1 MIARLEP
8 NHLFQLPTFAE
19 FDLPAGNDDEILDAL
34 SVDACADS
42 VEMDARIE
50 LLKRLKKTA
59 AEVVKELD
67 GQAIQFENS
76 RKLYATAFAESSN
89 AEYQE
94 KFRQAGDALQDLH
107 NQISA
112 ATDIQRRLG
121 EMIRAGEKTASKKFL
136 VEFGARLRAARK
148 KKKLTQIQ
156 IAGILNVTQT
166 TYSSYENGTREPS
179 MWTLRRLSKMLDVSL
194 SWLFDES

>member
-8 NHLFQLPTFAE
+8 NYLFKLPTFAE

-94 KFRQAGDALQDLH
+94 KYRQVGDALQDLH
-107 NQISA
+107 NQISVA
-112 ATDIQRRLG
+112 MNIQRRLG

-136 VEFGARLRAARK
+136 VEFGERLRAARK

>member
-8 NHLFQLPTFAE
+8 NHLFPLPTFAE

-112 ATDIQRRLG
+112 AMNIQRRLG

-136 VEFGARLRAARK
+136 VEFGERLRAARK

>member
-8 NHLFQLPTFAE
+8 NYLFQLPTFAE

-94 KFRQAGDALQDLH
+94 KYRQVGDALQDLH
-107 NQISA
+107 NQISV
-112 ATDIQRRLG
+112 DINIQRRLG

-136 VEFGARLRAARK
+136 VEFGERLRAARQRK
-148 KKKLTQIQ
+148 NLSQMK
-156 IAGILNVTQT
+156 IAASIGLSQKS
-166 TYSSYENGTREPS
+166 YSAYELGEREPS
-179 MWTLRRLSKMLDVSL
+179 MWTIRRLSKMLDVSL

>member
-94 KFRQAGDALQDLH
+94 KYRQVGDALQDLH
-107 NQISA
+107 NQISVA
-112 ATDIQRRLG
+112 MNIQRRLG

-136 VEFGARLRAARK
+136 VEFGERLRAARK